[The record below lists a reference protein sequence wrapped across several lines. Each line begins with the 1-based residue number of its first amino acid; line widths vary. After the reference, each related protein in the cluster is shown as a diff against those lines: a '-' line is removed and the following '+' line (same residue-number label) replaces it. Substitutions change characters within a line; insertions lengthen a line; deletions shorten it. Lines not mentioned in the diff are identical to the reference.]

1 MDLSRAGDV
10 IRIVQA
16 RQNNLKN
23 ISLDLPR
30 DQLIA
35 VTGVSGSGKSSLALE
50 TLYAEGQ
57 RRYVETFSPYARQ
70 FLDRLDR
77 PQVERIVG
85 IPPAIAIQ
93 QGNPIKSSRSTV
105 GTMTEIADHLK
116 LLYARGAVLHCRGCG
131 EPVREDTPE
140 TIWGALSTIPG
151 GTRALITFPVRESDG
166 DREAIRLDLLRQGFR
181 RLWHEGKV
189 LSLEEGPAP
198 LEGSVD
204 VLVDRVS
211 WTPDQRERIL
221 DSLEQAFHHG
231 EGRLTLI
238 LPGNERRPFSAT
250 RHCASCD
257 ISYPAPSPHLFSFN
271 SPLGACEK
279 CRGFGRVIDIDL
291 DLVIPDRNRSLA
303 EGAIKPWGTM
313 RMEHEDLMAFCRG
326 AGIPTG
332 KPFRRLSPEQQRA
345 VIEGDD
351 TFYGV
356 RGFFHWLETKTYKM
370 HVRVFLARYRAYRTC
385 QDCGGS
391 RLKPLAL
398 LYRLGGVDI
407 ATLNRWP
414 VTRALAFMGTMADAL
429 QGDPAA
435 ALVCNEII
443 HRLTYLEEVGLG
455 YLSLDRQSRSL
466 SGGEV
471 QRVHLTRALGS
482 PLVNTL
488 YVLDEPSVGLHARD
502 NRRLVKILRALTRQ
516 RNTVVVVEHDPEII
530 QASDYLVDLGPGAG
544 ERGGEVIYAGPTRRA
559 ADAASLSRTAAYL
572 AGRGRIPRP
581 STRRMPQPDG
591 WLHLLDIRAHNL
603 RGVDVSI
610 PLGVLVALTGVSG
623 SGKSTLVEEVL
634 YRNWLRW
641 RGLPT
646 ETPGSCGEIKGF
658 EKVDEIIFTGQ
669 QAIGRTPRANLLTY
683 TGALTPIRDLFAR
696 TPLARLRGYGP
707 GYFSFNARGGR
718 CEACGGEGFEK
729 VEMQF
734 LADLYLECPVCKGRR
749 FRDEILEVNYRDHS
763 IGDVLN
769 LTLNEAMDLFA
780 DQPRVTNA
788 LLPLR
793 HVGLDYLR
801 LGQPVSTLSGGE
813 SQRLKLARCLPRQA
827 GAKSRQGGRR
837 VLLILDEPTTGLH
850 GDDTRLLLETLDRL
864 VGSGQSVLV
873 VEHNLDV
880 IQAADYVIDL
890 GPEGGEEGGK
900 VVAAGTPE
908 EVARSADSHTGRC
921 LAGLRRGKKR
931 RAPAPEL
938 RQAVEDQGQITI
950 RGAREHN
957 LKALSLSLP
966 RDRLVVITGI
976 SGSGK
981 STLAFDVLFAEGQR
995 RYLESLSTY
1004 ARQYL
1009 PILDRPQ
1016 ADEISGMPPTVAI
1029 DQRSSQMGRRSTVA
1043 TVTEIYHYL
1052 RLLYSKAGEPFC
1064 PTCGEAISAMSPEEI
1079 AREVRKRF
1087 LGKRLVLLAPRIM
1100 GRKGFHRQV
1109 LSQARARGYTEAR
1122 IDGRLY
1128 GLEPLPAMARFR
1140 EHSVEIVCRSWRRLS
1155 AKSDVAQAVDETLG
1169 VGEGTLI
1176 AWDGGSGERFYSRR
1190 LMCGRCHQGMPPLDP
1205 RLFSFNS
1212 RHGACEECDGLG
1224 TLSDDDNE
1232 TVCPRCRGARLKAS
1246 ALSVKVGGRN
1256 IWDVCRQPVST
1267 AREVFAGWEFSGR
1280 QAAIADP
1287 LLDEILGRLRFL
1299 EQVGLGY
1306 LHLER
1311 GAHTLS
1317 GGEAQRIRLAA
1328 QLGSNLRGVCYVLDE
1343 PTIGLHPRDNERLL
1357 ATMTDLK
1364 GRGNTIVVVE
1374 HDEETIRR
1382 ADYLIDLGPG
1392 AGRGGGRLVASGT
1405 LADLQRAPESIT
1417 GRYLNGDGRR
1427 RLASRGRGG
1436 RSNDRLVVRGARAR
1450 NLKEI
1455 DVSVPLG
1462 TLTCV
1467 TGVSGSGKSTLV
1479 EETIAVALRHRL
1491 QGKQAPPGA
1500 FDAIEGWERLDRVQE
1515 VDHSPIGRT
1524 PRSVPATYVGVLD
1537 DIRRLFAATA
1547 TSRARGYTASR
1558 FSFNARPGQC
1568 PSCKGQG
1575 RVKVE
1580 MAFLPDVYVTCE
1592 QCGGTRF
1599 NGETLAVRYKEKNI
1613 ADILAM
1619 TVEEAAEIFEP
1630 VRRIYRPLRLL
1641 VDLGLGYLS
1650 LGQPSPT
1657 LSGGEAQRLK
1667 LVHELASNHR
1677 SRTLYILDEPTTGLH
1692 IADVERLV
1700 EVLQALVDRGHTVL
1714 VIEHNLEVIKA
1725 ADHIIDLGPEGGD
1738 GGGEVV
1744 ACGSPEEL
1752 LGQPR
1757 SYTAQYLRKYL
1768 EGENSR
1774 KGETR

>member
-1 MDLSRAGDV
+1 MLMDHPPAGDV
-10 IRIVQA
+10 IRIVEA

-30 DQLIA
+30 EQLIA
-35 VTGVSGSGKSSLALE
+35 VTGVSGSGKSSLALD

-140 TIWGALSTIPG
+140 TIWAALSRIAK
-151 GTRALITFPVRESDG
+151 GTRVLVTFPVRESDG
-166 DREAIRLDLLRQGFR
+166 DREGIRLDLLRLGFR
-181 RLWHEGKV
+181 RLWHEERV
-189 LSLEEGPAP
+189 VSLEEEPIPG
-198 LEGSVD
+198 EGSLD
-204 VLVDRVS
+204 VLIDRVS
-211 WTPDQRERIL
+211 WAAAHRERIL
-221 DSLEQAFHHG
+221 DSLEQAFQHG
-231 EGRLTLI
+231 DGRLTLI
-238 LPGNERRPFSAT
+238 LPGDERQPFSAT

-271 SPLGACEK
+271 SPLGACET

-303 EGAIKPWGTM
+303 EGAIKPWGTT
-313 RMEHEDLMAFCRG
+313 RMEHEDLLAFCRA
-326 AGIPTG
+326 AGIPTRR
-332 KPFRRLSPEQQRA
+332 PFRQLSPEQQRA

-356 RGFFHWLETKTYKM
+356 RGFFHWLETRTYKM
-370 HVRVFLARYRAYRTC
+370 HVRVFLARYRAYLTC
-385 QDCGGS
+385 TDCGGS

-414 VTRALAFMGTMADAL
+414 VTRALAFMETMAGAL
-429 QGDPAA
+429 RADPAA
-435 ALVCNEII
+435 TLVCNEIM

-455 YLSLDRQSRSL
+455 YLSLDRQSRTL

-502 NRRLVKILRALTRQ
+502 NQRLVRILRALTRQ

-544 ERGGEVIYAGPTRRA
+544 ERGGEVVYAGPTRRA
-559 ADAASLSRTAAYL
+559 ANAASASRTAAYL
-572 AGRGRIPRP
+572 AGRSRSPFR
-581 STRRMPQPDG
+581 STRRIPQPDRR
-591 WLHLLDIRAHNL
+591 LDLLEIRAHNL
-603 RGVDVSI
+603 QGVDISI
-610 PLGVLVALTGVSG
+610 PLGVLVAVTGVSG

-634 YRNWLRW
+634 YRSWLRR
-641 RGLPT
+641 RGLST
-646 ETPGSCGEIKGF
+646 ETPGSCGEIKGL
-658 EKVDEIIFTGQ
+658 EQVDEVLFMDQ

-696 TPLARLRGYGP
+696 TPAARLRGYGP
-707 GYFSFNARGGR
+707 GHFSFNARGGR

-734 LADLYLECPVCKGRR
+734 LADLYLECPVCQGRR

-763 IGDVLN
+763 IGDVLR

-813 SQRLKLARCLPRQA
+813 SQRLKLARCLRSN
-827 GAKSRQGGRR
+827 GDKRI
-837 VLLILDEPTTGLH
+837 LLILDEPTTGLH
-850 GDDTRLLLETLDRL
+850 GDDTRLLLEALHCL
-864 VGSGQSVLV
+864 VDSGQSVLV

-890 GPEGGEEGGK
+890 GPEGGEEGGR

-908 EVARSADSHTGRC
+908 EVAKSADSHTGRF
-921 LAGLRRGKKR
+921 LARLWRGEEAT
-931 RAPAPEL
+931 APAPEL
-938 RQAVEDQGQITI
+938 RQVVEDQGLITI

-957 LKALSLSLP
+957 LKAVSLTVP

-1016 ADEISGMPPTVAI
+1016 ADEIAGVPPTVAI
-1029 DQRSSQMGRRSTVA
+1029 DQRSSRMGRRSTVA

-1064 PTCGEAISAMSPEEI
+1064 PTCGQAISAMSPEEI

-1087 LGKRLVLLAPRIM
+1087 LGKRLILLGPKIM

-1109 LSQARARGYTEAR
+1109 LSRARTRGYTEAR

-1128 GLEPLPAMARFR
+1128 GLKPLPGLERFR
-1140 EHSVEIVCRSWRRLS
+1140 EHTVEIVCRSWQRLS
-1155 AKSDVAQAVDETLG
+1155 TKSDVAQAVDETLG

-1176 AWDGGSGERFYSRR
+1176 AWDGSRGERFYSRR
-1190 LMCGRCHQGMPPLDP
+1190 LMCGRCHQGTPPLDP

-1224 TLSDDDNE
+1224 AVLDEDNE

-1246 ALSVKVGGRN
+1246 ALSVKVRGLN
-1256 IWDVCRQPVST
+1256 IHEVCRQPVSS
-1267 AREVFAGWEFSGR
+1267 AREIFAGWEFSGR

-1287 LLDEILGRLRFL
+1287 LLDEILRRLRFL

-1306 LHLER
+1306 LDLHR

-1328 QLGSNLRGVCYVLDE
+1328 QLGSNLRGVCYILDE

-1357 ATMTDLK
+1357 ATMADLK
-1364 GRGNTIVVVE
+1364 ERGNTIVVVE

-1382 ADYLIDLGPG
+1382 ADHLIDLGPG
-1392 AGRGGGRLVASGT
+1392 AGREGGRLVASGT
-1405 LADLQRAPESIT
+1405 LADLQKTPESIT

-1427 RLASRGRGG
+1427 RLTSRGRAANGG
-1436 RSNDRLVVRGARAR
+1436 SRLTVRGAKAR
-1450 NLKEI
+1450 NLKGIE
-1455 DVSVPLG
+1455 VSVPLG

-1479 EETIAVALRHRL
+1479 EETIAVAVRRRL
-1491 QGKQAPPGA
+1491 DGTEDPPGLL
-1500 FDAIEGWERLDRVQE
+1500 DQVEGWENLDRVLE

-1547 TSRARGYTASR
+1547 VSRARGYTASR
-1558 FSFNARPGQC
+1558 FSFNAKVGQC

-1580 MAFLPDVYVTCE
+1580 MAFLPNVYVTCE
-1592 QCGGTRF
+1592 QCGETRF

-1613 ADILAM
+1613 ADVLAM
-1619 TVEEAAEIFEP
+1619 TVEEAAELFEP

-1641 VDLGLGYLS
+1641 VDLGLGYLN

-1667 LVHELASNHR
+1667 LVHELAGNHR

-1700 EVLQALVDRGHTVL
+1700 DVLQALVDRGHTVL

-1744 ACGSPEEL
+1744 ACGSPEEIL
-1752 LGQPR
+1752 AQPR
-1757 SYTAQYLRKYL
+1757 SYTARYLKRYL
-1768 EGENSR
+1768 EG
-1774 KGETR
+1774 G